1 MPPSTTSS
9 VFEARVQRTD
19 GRTWLLRVAGELD
32 LVTSSVLS
40 GIRQRIPAEDLVEI
54 DASDLTFCDS
64 AGLRAIIAFAEPENG
79 RPVVLLHPSV
89 QLRRLLASVDASG
102 PRKRRNGHQAA
113 RIGELAKRVAGNREA
128 MDRLREVNGRLRARS
143 ADVRRAT

>member
-1 MPPSTTSS
+1 MPPSTTSP
-9 VFEARVQRTD
+9 VFEVRVQRTD

-102 PRKRRNGHQAA
+102 PLKRRNGHQAA
-113 RIGELAKRVAGNREA
+113 RIGELAKKVAGNREA